1 MIALNLHTRA
11 WPLGILVCLWLAGC
25 AQENPGTQDAG
36 QDAQAD
42 AGLDAGEADDPADD
56 SGADDGGIE
65 ADGDGWVPGDESSEP
80 DGTQDADDDIMDGDG
95 SEDSDLDSDGA
106 DDNDSGTSDGD
117 GSQGDGWRGSL
128 ASCLLNPECQRVGIN
143 SHMGAWTVTIPGNS
157 MAAYRSAWELG
168 ADAIEADVRVSA
180 DGVPFMIHDDEI
192 TLYESLMC
200 AGKVI
205 SESTADEIDN
215 CLLVPSTT
223 ETIPTFEEFVEWARG
238 KILIHIDI
246 KESAHIEVMVQQIH
260 AYAAEDF
267 VFIAIS
273 VNEATN
279 LLPGI
284 ADADS
289 VYFLLRVKSI
299 NDIDAALTTLSRPN
313 IFMLEGERTW
323 DNPPVDEAAMML
335 QVERVHQAGL
345 RMMASSDK
353 YLATVQNH
361 LDIFAMGFDY
371 ILSYSCANGVEAAS
385 QVNQD

>member
-1 MIALNLHTRA
+1 M
-11 WPLGILVCLWLAGC
+11 
-25 AQENPGTQDAG
+25 
-36 QDAQAD
+36 
-42 AGLDAGEADDPADD
+42 
-56 SGADDGGIE
+56 
-65 ADGDGWVPGDESSEP
+65 
-80 DGTQDADDDIMDGDG
+80 
-95 SEDSDLDSDGA
+95 
-106 DDNDSGTSDGD
+106 
-117 GSQGDGWRGSL
+117 
-128 ASCLLNPECQRVGIN
+128 
-143 SHMGAWTVTIPGNS
+143 
-157 MAAYRSAWELG
+157 
-168 ADAIEADVRVSA
+168 
-180 DGVPFMIHDDEI
+180 
-192 TLYESLMC
+192 
-200 AGKVI
+200 
-205 SESTADEIDN
+205 
-215 CLLVPSTT
+215 
-223 ETIPTFEEFVEWARG
+223 
-238 KILIHIDI
+238 IHIDI

-371 ILSYSCANGVEAAS
+371 ILSYNCANGVEAAS